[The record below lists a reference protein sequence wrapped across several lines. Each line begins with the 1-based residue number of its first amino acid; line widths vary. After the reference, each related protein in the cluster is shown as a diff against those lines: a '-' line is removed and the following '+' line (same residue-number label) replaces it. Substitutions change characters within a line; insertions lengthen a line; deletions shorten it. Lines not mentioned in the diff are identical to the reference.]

1 MLAVAI
7 RRVSWISLRNDVVS
21 AVDFSRRFEFLLPVH
36 PCPIVQ
42 VQQDL
47 REAQGAAQLQC
58 LDHSRQVKWGSFYIN
73 YKYTCCLVPNACR
86 FCSVPHVAQSSMG
99 MTDASHSLV
108 QLFWLWKNLE
118 LFWRGK
124 ILTPS
129 YIINTYHL
137 LFQIFHLWSI
147 NKLRFAFA
155 FLSLL
160 HLKGTTRASTGI
172 TVPPAR
178 VFLPRVRHT
187 ARVPAIAAGNSA
199 RQPAPELMCLSFGQV
214 KTMILVCDTC
224 LWVFICYLLLTLQ
237 YNISN
242 P

>member
-73 YKYTCCLVPNACR
+73 YKYTCCLMPNACR

-137 LFQIFHLWSI
+137 LFQIFYLWSI
-147 NKLRFAFA
+147 NKLKFAFA

-172 TVPPAR
+172 TVPPRASS
-178 VFLPRVRHT
+178 FPASDIPHACQPSPPWIPPASPRPNSCASVLVKWR
-187 ARVPAIAAGNSA
+187 RWSWCVIPAFEFSY
-199 RQPAPELMCLSFGQV
+199 V
-214 KTMILVCDTC
+214 TC
-224 LWVFICYLLLTLQ
+224 C
-237 YNISN
+237 
-242 P
+242 